1 MQEEERSLQ
10 PGRQEELVAQGGQ
23 PLTPTP
29 RLRGPLC
36 GWGQGKLIAPSAGQ
50 TEGKGQ
56 ACGGKRK
63 EGDYREE
70 GKVNPRW
77 PGKKTGR

>member
-29 RLRGPLC
+29 RFRGPLC
-36 GWGQGKLIAPSAGQ
+36 GWGQGKLIGEFPPPP
-50 TEGKGQ
+50 
-56 ACGGKRK
+56 GKR
-63 EGDYREE
+63 R
-70 GKVNPRW
+70 GKVRHAE
-77 PGKKTGR
+77 GSEKETIKKREK